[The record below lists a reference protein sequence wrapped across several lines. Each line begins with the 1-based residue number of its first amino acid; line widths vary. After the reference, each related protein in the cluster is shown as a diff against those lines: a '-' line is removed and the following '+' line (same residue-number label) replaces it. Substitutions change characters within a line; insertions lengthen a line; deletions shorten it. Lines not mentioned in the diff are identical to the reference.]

1 MTVTPSTVARGLLS
15 SPVALALLGSLL
27 VGSIILLAAGGNP
40 LEAYA
45 AIVAGAFGGPSQW
58 RNTISVAVPVVAM
71 ALAVAVPLRAG
82 VVNLGGEGQIVA
94 GGITAVVVGTTV
106 DLPMPVSLLVA
117 LAAGA
122 MAGGLVGAVPAVLE
136 NRLGVPLLVS
146 SLLLSYPVVALASYL
161 VRFPLR
167 DPGTG
172 LPQTPPLGEAY
183 RMPTV
188 FGVAAS
194 LLVVVAVVAVVVVI
208 DRRTPFGYEVRLTGL
223 NRRFTEYAGVDV
235 PRMVTRVMVGGG
247 AVAGLVGAML
257 VTSFPHR
264 FIDGA
269 LIVPSYTWTGLLAAL
284 LARANPL
291 GAALAGVFF
300 AALQVG
306 GFGMERSTDIPR
318 ELSSVLQAVV
328 IVILAA
334 SIGVAGRRTRKNE
347 V

>member
-1 MTVTPSTVARGLLS
+1 
-15 SPVALALLGSLL
+15 
-27 VGSIILLAAGGNP
+27 
-40 LEAYA
+40 
-45 AIVAGAFGGPSQW
+45 
-58 RNTISVAVPVVAM
+58 
-71 ALAVAVPLRAG
+71 
-82 VVNLGGEGQIVA
+82 
-94 GGITAVVVGTTV
+94 
-106 DLPMPVSLLVA
+106 
-117 LAAGA
+117 
-122 MAGGLVGAVPAVLE
+122 
-136 NRLGVPLLVS
+136 
-146 SLLLSYPVVALASYL
+146 
-161 VRFPLR
+161 
-167 DPGTG
+167 
-172 LPQTPPLGEAY
+172 
-183 RMPTV
+183 MPTV

-194 LLVVVAVVAVVVVI
+194 LLVIVAVVAVIVVM

-269 LIVPSYTWTGLLAAL
+269 LIVPSYAWTGLLAAL

-291 GAALAGVFF
+291 GAAVAGVFF

-334 SIGVAGRRTRKNE
+334 SIAVAGRRTRKNE

>member
-1 MTVTPSTVARGLLS
+1 MTVLQGAARGLLS

-27 VGSIILLAAGGNP
+27 VGSLILLGAGSNP
-40 LEAYA
+40 IEAYA
-45 AIVAGAFGGPSQW
+45 AMLAGAFGGPSQW
-58 RNTISVAVPVVAM
+58 RNTISVAVPVVGM

-82 VVNLGGEGQIVA
+82 VVNLGGEGQIVL
-94 GGITAVVVGTTV
+94 GGITAVVVGTVV

-117 LAAGA
+117 LTAGA
-122 MAGGLVGAVPAVLE
+122 MAGGLVGWVPALLE

-146 SLLLSYPVVALASYL
+146 SLLLSYPVVAFGSYL

-172 LPQTPPLGEAY
+172 LPQTPTLAEAY

-188 FGVAAS
+188 FGVGAG
-194 LLVVVAVVAVVVVI
+194 LLIVVAVVVVIVAI

-235 PRMVTRVMVGGG
+235 PRMVSRVMLGGG
-247 AVAGLVGAML
+247 AVAGLVGAIV

-269 LIVPSYTWTGLLAAL
+269 LIAPSYTWTGLLAAM

-291 GAALAGVFF
+291 GAAAAGVSF

-306 GFGMERSTDIPR
+306 GFGMERATDVPR

-334 SIGVAGRRTRKNE
+334 SIGVAGRRTRKDE
-347 V
+347 I

>member
-1 MTVTPSTVARGLLS
+1 MTAAPRAVARGLLS

-27 VGSIILLAAGGNP
+27 VGSIILLGAGGNP
-40 LEAYA
+40 IEAYA
-45 AIVAGAFGGPSQW
+45 AMVAGAFGGASQW
-58 RNTISVAVPVVAM
+58 RNTISVAVPVVGM
-71 ALAVAVPLRAG
+71 ALAVAIPLRAG
-82 VVNLGGEGQIVA
+82 VVNLGGEGQIVV
-94 GGITAVVVGTTV
+94 GGITAVVVGTAV

-122 MAGGLVGAVPAVLE
+122 MAGGLVGSVPALLE

-188 FGVAAS
+188 FGVGAG
-194 LLVVVAVVAVVVVI
+194 LLVIGAVVAVIVVI

-291 GAALAGVFF
+291 GAVVAGVFF

-334 SIGVAGRRTRKNE
+334 SIAVAGRRARKIE